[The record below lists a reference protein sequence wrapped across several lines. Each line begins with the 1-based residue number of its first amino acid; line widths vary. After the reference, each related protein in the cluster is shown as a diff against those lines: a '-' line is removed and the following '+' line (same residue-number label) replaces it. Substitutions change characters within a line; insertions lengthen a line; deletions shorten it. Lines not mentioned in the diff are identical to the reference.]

1 MKNILS
7 TALFGL
13 IALPT
18 IAAADT
24 GLQTIDEALKLA
36 ARQHL
41 PVFADFQA
49 QWCYSCYFMDTHV
62 LNGGEWSALTKRV
75 VTVEVDADSPDGA
88 RWMKQLG
95 IKALPSYVVL
105 KADGAELGRVVGEQP
120 REKFYPQMEKILGG
134 TDALDALKNQVA
146 GGSVPAIADVLA
158 SYDARGQFE
167 EGLDWYAKLPSQR
180 RALAEKDARVSMW
193 HERLGMERAA
203 KAEDRKACIAAGGK
217 VLAADV
223 GCDRYYVLE
232 TLLDCS
238 EKLPQA
244 ERTDLLSKQLPAL
257 ETLMTRQVFVQP
269 PQCADQRT
277 AVMTAADIDK
287 AIGDGKAEAAILDR
301 AITDAR
307 RRLGDDLAGDRNL
320 ADNLRVY
327 LTRAERLDE
336 LDALM
341 PKLMAAYPDD
351 YVYAYRYGSNLLSRK
366 KPAEAL
372 PYLEQAAEK
381 SFGANRL
388 MVATARAKALLALG
402 RRADAEKVVA
412 DALEAN
418 GPWFPE
424 QAAKLKATLKG

>member
-1 MKNILS
+1 MKINLP
-7 TALFGL
+7 TLLFGF
-13 IALPT
+13 IALAPP
-18 IAAADT
+18 AALANP
-24 GLQTIDEALKLA
+24 QTIDEALQLA
-36 ARQHL
+36 VRQQL

-62 LNGGEWSALTKRV
+62 LNGTEWSTLAKRV

-88 RWMKQLG
+88 RWMKQL
-95 IKALPSYVVL
+95 KVKVLPSYVVL
-105 KADGAELGRVVGEQP
+105 RADGAELGRVVGEQP

-134 TDALDALKNQVA
+134 SDALDALKGRVA
-146 GGSVPAIADVLA
+146 GGSDPTIADVLA
-158 SYDARGQFE
+158 SYDARGEFE
-167 EGLDWYAKLPSQR
+167 QGLDWYAGLPSER
-180 RALAEKDARVSMW
+180 RATAEKDAKVAMW
-193 HERLGMERAA
+193 QERLGMERAA
-203 KAEDRKACIAAGGK
+203 KAEDHTACIAAGKK
-217 VLAADV
+217 VLAANI

-232 TLLDCS
+232 SLLDCS
-238 EKLPQA
+238 EKLSPSA
-244 ERTDLLSKQLPAL
+244 RTSLLSAQLPAL
-257 ETLMTRQVFVQP
+257 DELMAKQVFVQP

-277 AVMTAADIDK
+277 AVLTAADLNK
-287 AIGDGKAEAAILDR
+287 AIGDSKAEAAVLDR
-301 AITDAR
+301 AIIDAR
-307 RRLGDDLAGDRNL
+307 RRLGDNLAQDRNL

-327 LTRAERLDE
+327 LTRAERYDE

-351 YVYAYRYGSNLLSRK
+351 YVYAFRFGTSLLNRK

-388 MVATARAKALLALG
+388 AVATARVKALLALN

-424 QAAKLKATLKG
+424 QAAKLKAALKS